1 MKFSLN
7 WLRDYVT
14 IGVSPERLAHKLT
27 MAGLEVEKVATVDGD
42 TVFEL
47 EITPNR
53 PDCLNMLGLAREVSA
68 ILNVSRKMPK
78 IKPLKPSLPLQGSL
92 SAACGIKILDKKGCP
107 RYNGTLIRDVR
118 VGETSGWIRK
128 RLAVL
133 GMRPINNVVDIT
145 NFCLLETGQ
154 PLHAFDYDKLEG
166 GKVVVRRAREGETIV
181 GIDGVEYG
189 LDPSILVI
197 ADARRPVAIAG
208 VMGGKDTEVTAA
220 TKNILLES
228 AYFDPVLVRRA
239 SRALGVSSESSYRFE
254 RGVDYET
261 VEAGARRA
269 VGLILDSAGGN
280 VAGRSDEE
288 TGTREKSGGRVIAVT
303 KDGVNAFLGSA
314 LTTARCKK
322 ILQRLGCAVAA
333 GPAGGGAGRK
343 GVLKVTPPAFRKD
356 IKDEV
361 DVVEEIARV
370 VGYDEL
376 PASLPAVAAT
386 NVVPGPSQKFRPAI
400 RVLLLAQGAS
410 ETVTYAMISEKDLAR
425 SGQAHLRG
433 VKIQNPLAQ
442 DQGLLR
448 PSLLPSL
455 LSVVVFNINRGQK
468 NLRLFEL
475 GKIYGPRGEQETLGV
490 IMTGRSD
497 EDWRKAGKP
506 EADFYD
512 IKGVVEQAI
521 ARTCR
526 QGIRFE
532 NGPRPFF
539 EKGQGASV
547 LVQGADVGFL
557 GKIEED
563 VLINWDIKQKN
574 VFFAQINLEEL
585 RRFYSPRQ
593 PYRSVSQYPVIVRDV
608 SLAVKTSVQFQQVC
622 ATAFR
627 LGSGILNSVKFNEEY
642 LGEKIPA
649 GQRGIVFSL
658 RYKAADRTL
667 REEEVNDVHA
677 KILRAFV
684 EEMGAVQR

>member
-1 MKFSLN
+1 MKISLN

-27 MAGLEVEKVATVDGD
+27 MAGLEVEKITAVDGD
-42 TVFEL
+42 VVFEL

-53 PDCLNMLGLAREVSA
+53 PDCLNMLGIAREVSA
-68 ILNVSRKMPK
+68 ILNVSRKTPR
-78 IKPLKPSLPLQGSL
+78 IKPLKSSLPPTGSL

-107 RYNGTLIRDVR
+107 RYNGTLIRNVR
-118 VGETSGWIRK
+118 VGETPAWIRK
-128 RLAVL
+128 RVAAL
-133 GMRPINNVVDIT
+133 GMRPVNNVVDIT
-145 NFCLLETGQ
+145 NFCLMETGQ

-166 GKVVVRRAREGETIV
+166 GRIVVRRAREGETITA
-181 GIDGVEYG
+181 IDGVEYG
-189 LDPSILVI
+189 LAPSILVI

-228 AYFDPVLVRRA
+228 AYFDPVLIRRA

-261 VEAGARRA
+261 VKTGADRA
-269 VGLILDSAGGN
+269 VGLILDSAAGSL
-280 VAGRSDEE
+280 AGRSDEE
-288 TGTREKSGGRVIAVT
+288 TLARKKFKGRPVVVT

-314 LTTARCKK
+314 LTTARCAK
-322 ILQRLGCAVAA
+322 ILQQLGCAVAA
-333 GPAGGGAGRK
+333 GKKGA
-343 GVLKVTPPAFRKD
+343 LKVTPPAFRKD

-376 PASLPAVAAT
+376 PAALPAVATT
-386 NVVPGPSQKFRPAI
+386 NVAPEPSKKFRSAI
-400 RVLLLAQGAS
+400 RVQLLAQGAS

-425 SGQAHLRG
+425 TKQSDLPG
-433 VKIQNPLAQ
+433 VKIQNPLAR

-455 LSVVVFNINRGQK
+455 LSVVVFNVNRGRK
-468 NLRLFEL
+468 NLKLFEI
-475 GKIYGPRGEQETLGV
+475 GKIYGPSGEQETLGV
-490 IMTGRSD
+490 IMTGKVD
-497 EDWRKAGKP
+497 EDWRRTAKP

-512 IKGVVEQAI
+512 LKGVVEQTI
-521 ARTCR
+521 ARACR
-526 QGIRFE
+526 HEIRFE
-532 NGPRPFF
+532 SSAQPFL
-539 EKGQGASV
+539 EKGQSAGV
-547 LVQGADVGFL
+547 LVGGVDVGFL

-563 VLINWDIKQKN
+563 VLIDWDIKQKG
-574 VFFAQINLEEL
+574 VFFAQVNLEEL
-585 RRFYSPRQ
+585 RRFYSPQ
-593 PYRSVSQYPVIVRDV
+593 PSYRSVSQYPVIVRDV
-608 SLAVKTSVQFQQVC
+608 SLAVKSSVRFQQVC

-627 LGSGILNSVKFNEEY
+627 LGGGILNSVKFSVEY
-642 LGEKIPA
+642 RGEKIPV

-658 RYKAADRTL
+658 RYKAPDRTL

-677 KILRAFV
+677 KVLRAFI
-684 EEMGAVQR
+684 EELGAVQR

>member
-14 IGVSPERLAHKLT
+14 VGVSPEKLAHKLT
-27 MAGLEVEKVATVDGD
+27 MAGLEVEKIAAVDGD

-53 PDCLNMLGLAREVSA
+53 PDCLSMLGLAREVSA

-78 IKPLKPSLPLQGSL
+78 IKPLKPSLPPKGSL

-107 RYNGTLIRDVR
+107 RYNGTLIRNVR
-118 VGETSGWIRK
+118 VGETPAWIQK
-128 RLAVL
+128 RVTAL
-133 GMRPINNVVDIT
+133 GVRSINNVVDIA

-154 PLHAFDYDKLEG
+154 PLHVFDYDKLEG
-166 GKVVVRRAREGETIV
+166 GKIIVRRAQEGETITA
-181 GIDGVEYG
+181 IDGIEYG
-189 LDPSILVI
+189 LAPAILVI

-208 VMGGKDTEVTAA
+208 VMGGKDTEVTAT

-228 AYFDPVLVRRA
+228 AYFDPVLIRRA

-261 VEAGARRA
+261 VKAGADRA
-269 VGLILDSAGGN
+269 IGLILDSAAGN

-288 TGTREKSGGRVIAVT
+288 TGAREKPKGPVLTVT
-303 KDGVNAFLGSA
+303 KDGVNGFLGA
-314 LTTARCKK
+314 TLTTARCKK
-322 ILQRLGCAVAA
+322 ILQQLGCTVKA
-333 GPAGGGAGRK
+333 GK
-343 GVLKVTPPAFRKD
+343 KDVFKVTPPAFRKD
-356 IKDEV
+356 IRDEV
-361 DVVEEIARV
+361 DVVAEIARV

-376 PASLPAVAAT
+376 PASLPVVATT
-386 NVVPGPSQKFRPAI
+386 NVGPEPSQKFRPAI

-410 ETVTYAMISEKDLAR
+410 ETVSYAMIGEKDLAR
-425 SGQAHLRG
+425 TKQTHLRG

-455 LSVVVFNINRGQK
+455 LSVVVFNVNRGQK
-468 NLRLFEL
+468 NLRLFEI
-475 GKIYGPRGEQETLGV
+475 GKIYGPRGEQETLGI
-490 IMTGRSD
+490 IMTGKLD
-497 EDWRKAGKP
+497 EDWRKISKS

-512 IKGVVEQAI
+512 IKGAVEQTI

-526 QGIRFE
+526 QEIRFE
-532 NGPRPFF
+532 SGSQPFL
-539 EKGQGASV
+539 EKGRGACV
-547 LVQGADVGFL
+547 LVQGVDVGFL

-593 PYRSVSQYPVIVRDV
+593 SYRSVSQYPVIVRDV

-627 LGSGILNSVKFNEEY
+627 LGSGILNSVKFSEEY
-642 LGEKIPA
+642 RGEKIPA
-649 GQRGIVFSL
+649 GQRGVVFSL
-658 RYKAADRTL
+658 RYKAPDRTL

-684 EEMGAVQR
+684 EELGAVQR

>member
-14 IGVSPERLAHKLT
+14 VGVSPEKLAHKLT
-27 MAGLEVEKVATVDGD
+27 MAGLEVEKIATVDGD

-68 ILNVSRKMPK
+68 ILNVSRKTPK
-78 IKPLKPSLPLQGSL
+78 LKPVKSSLPPCS
-92 SAACGIKILDKKGCP
+92 IKILDKKGCL
-107 RYNGTLIRDVR
+107 RYNGTLVRNVR
-118 VGETSGWIRK
+118 VGETPAWIQK
-128 RLAVL
+128 RITAL
-133 GMRPINNVVDIT
+133 GARSINNVVDIT

-166 GKVVVRRAREGETIV
+166 GKIIVRRAQEGETITA
-181 GIDGVEYG
+181 IDGVEYG
-189 LDPSILVI
+189 LDPAILVI

-208 VMGGKDTEVTAA
+208 VMGGKDTEVTAT

-228 AYFDPVLVRRA
+228 AYFDSALIRRA
-239 SRALGVSSESSYRFE
+239 SRALGISSESSYRFE

-261 VEAGARRA
+261 VKTGADRA
-269 VGLILDSAGGN
+269 IGLILDAAGGN

-288 TGTREKSGGRVIAVT
+288 TGTREKSKGPAITVT
-303 KDGVNAFLGSA
+303 KDGVNEFLGST
-314 LTTARCKK
+314 LTTARCKN

-333 GPAGGGAGRK
+333 GK
-343 GVLKVTPPAFRKD
+343 KDVLKVTPPAFRKD
-356 IKDEV
+356 IKGEV

-376 PASLPAVAAT
+376 PASLPAVATT
-386 NVVPGPSQKFRPAI
+386 NVVPEPSQKFRPAV
-400 RVLLLAQGAS
+400 RVLLLAQGAN
-410 ETVTYAMISEKDLAR
+410 ETVSYAMINEKDLIR
-425 SGQAHLRG
+425 TKQTHLRG

-455 LSVVVFNINRGQK
+455 LSATVFNINRGQK
-468 NLRLFEL
+468 NLKLFEI
-475 GKIYGPRGEQETLGV
+475 GKIYGPRGEQETLG
-490 IMTGRSD
+490 IILTGRLD
-497 EDWRKAGKP
+497 EDWRKTGKP

-512 IKGVVEQAI
+512 IKGIVEQTI

-526 QGIRFE
+526 QEIRFE
-532 NGPRPFF
+532 SNSQPFL
-539 EKGQGASV
+539 EKGQSASV
-547 LVQGADVGFL
+547 LVQGGEVGFL

-574 VFFAQINLEEL
+574 VFFAQVNLEEL

-593 PYRSVSQYPVIVRDV
+593 SYRSVSQYPTIARDV
-608 SLAVKTSVQFQQVC
+608 SLAVKNSVQFQQVC
-622 ATAFR
+622 AMAFR
-627 LGSGILNSVKFNEEY
+627 LGGGILNSVKFNEEY
-642 LGEKIPA
+642 RGEKIPV

-658 RYKAADRTL
+658 RYKAPDRTL

-677 KILRAFV
+677 KILRAFA
-684 EEMGAVQR
+684 EELGAIQR

>member
-1 MKFSLN
+1 MKFSLS

-14 IGVSPERLAHKLT
+14 VGVSPERLAHKLT
-27 MAGLEVEKVATVDGD
+27 MAGLEVEKITAIDGD
-42 TVFEL
+42 VVFEL

-68 ILNVSRKMPK
+68 ILNVSRKAPK
-78 IKPLKPSLPLQGSL
+78 IKPLKSSLP
-92 SAACGIKILDKKGCP
+92 ACSIKILDKKGCP

-118 VGETSGWIRK
+118 VGETPAWIRK
-128 RLAVL
+128 RVEAL
-133 GMRPINNVVDIT
+133 GMRSINNVVDIT
-145 NFCLLETGQ
+145 NFCLMETGQ

-166 GKVVVRRAREGETIV
+166 GRVVVRRAQEGETITA
-181 GIDGVEYG
+181 IDGVEYG
-189 LDPSILVI
+189 LNPAVLVI

-208 VMGGKDTEVTAA
+208 VMGGRDTEVTAA

-228 AYFDPVLVRRA
+228 AYFDPVLIRRA

-261 VEAGARRA
+261 VKTGADRA
-269 VGLILDSAGGN
+269 VGLILDSAAGSL
-280 VAGRSDEE
+280 AGRSDEE
-288 TGTREKSGGRVIAVT
+288 APARKKFKGRPVVVT
-303 KDGVNAFLGSA
+303 KDGVNVFLGSA
-314 LTTARCKK
+314 LTTARCAK

-333 GPAGGGAGRK
+333 GPAAGGAGKK

-376 PASLPAVAAT
+376 PAALPAVATT
-386 NVVPGPSQKFRPAI
+386 NVAPGPSKKFRSAI
-400 RVLLLAQGAS
+400 RVQLLAQGAS

-425 SGQAHLRG
+425 TKQADLPG
-433 VKIQNPLAQ
+433 VKIQNPLAR

-455 LSVVVFNINRGQK
+455 LSVVVFNLNRGQK
-468 NLRLFEL
+468 NLKLFEI
-475 GKIYGPRGEQETLGV
+475 GKIYGPGGEQETLGV
-490 IMTGRSD
+490 ILTGKAE
-497 EDWRKAGKP
+497 EDWRRAGKP
-506 EADFYD
+506 EADFFD
-512 IKGVVEQAI
+512 LKGVVEQTI
-521 ARTCR
+521 ARACR
-526 QGIRFE
+526 QEIRFE
-532 NGPRPFF
+532 SGAQPFL
-539 EKGQGASV
+539 EKGQSAGV
-547 LVQGADVGFL
+547 LAGGVDVGFL

-563 VLINWDIKQKN
+563 VLTNWDIKQKG

-585 RRFYSPRQ
+585 RRFYPPQQS
-593 PYRSVSQYPVIVRDV
+593 YRSVSQYPVIVRDV
-608 SLAVKTSVQFQQVC
+608 SLAVKNSVRFQQVC

-627 LGSGILNSVKFNEEY
+627 LGGGILNSVKFSEEY
-642 LGEKIPA
+642 RGEKIPA

-658 RYKAADRTL
+658 RYKAPDRTL

-677 KILRAFV
+677 KVLRAFI
-684 EEMGAVQR
+684 EELGAVQR

>member
-14 IGVSPERLAHKLT
+14 IGVSPEKLAHKLT
-27 MAGLEVEKVATVDGD
+27 MAGLEVEKITAVDGD
-42 TVFEL
+42 VVFEL

-68 ILNVSRKMPK
+68 ILDVSRKIPK
-78 IKPLKPSLPLQGSL
+78 IKPLKSSLP
-92 SAACGIKILDKKGCP
+92 ACGIKILDKKGCP
-107 RYNGTLIRDVR
+107 RYSGTLIRNVR
-118 VGETSGWIRK
+118 VGETPAWIQK
-128 RLAVL
+128 RVTAL
-133 GMRPINNVVDIT
+133 GMRSVNNVVDIA
-145 NFCLLETGQ
+145 NFCLMETGQ

-166 GKVVVRRAREGETIV
+166 GRIIVRRAQEGETITA
-181 GIDGVEYG
+181 IDGIEYG
-189 LDPSILVI
+189 LAPSILVI

-208 VMGGKDTEVTAA
+208 VMGGRGTEVTAA

-228 AYFDPVLVRRA
+228 AYFDPVLIRRA

-261 VEAGARRA
+261 VRAGADRA
-269 VGLILDSAGGN
+269 VGLILDSAAGN

-288 TGTREKSGGRVIAVT
+288 TGAREKTRGPAITVT

-314 LTTARCKK
+314 LTTARCTK
-322 ILQRLGCAVAA
+322 ILQQLGCAVTA
-333 GPAGGGAGRK
+333 GK
-343 GVLKVTPPAFRKD
+343 KDVFKVTPPAFRKD

-376 PASLPAVAAT
+376 PASLPAVATT
-386 NVVPGPSQKFRPAI
+386 NVAPEPSKKFRQAI
-400 RVLLLAQGAS
+400 RVSLLAQGDS
-410 ETVTYAMISEKDLAR
+410 ETVTYAMISEKDLVR
-425 SGQAHLRG
+425 IKQTHLRG

-468 NLRLFEL
+468 NLKLFEI
-475 GKIYGPRGEQETLGV
+475 GKIYGPRGEQETLG
-490 IMTGRSD
+490 IMMTGKID
-497 EDWRKAGKP
+497 EDWRKTSKP
-506 EADFYD
+506 EVDFYD
-512 IKGVVEQAI
+512 IKGAVEQTI
-521 ARTCR
+521 ARACR
-526 QGIRFE
+526 QEIRFE
-532 NGPRPFF
+532 NSPQPFL
-539 EKGQGASV
+539 EKGQSAGV
-547 LVQGADVGFL
+547 LVGGVDVGFL

-563 VLINWDIKQKN
+563 VLINWDIKQKG

-585 RRFYSPRQ
+585 RRFYSPQ
-593 PYRSVSQYPVIVRDV
+593 QSYRSVSQYPVIVRDV

-642 LGEKIPA
+642 RGEKIPA

-658 RYKAADRTL
+658 RYKAPDRTL

-677 KILRAFV
+677 KVLRAFI
-684 EEMGAVQR
+684 EELGAVQR